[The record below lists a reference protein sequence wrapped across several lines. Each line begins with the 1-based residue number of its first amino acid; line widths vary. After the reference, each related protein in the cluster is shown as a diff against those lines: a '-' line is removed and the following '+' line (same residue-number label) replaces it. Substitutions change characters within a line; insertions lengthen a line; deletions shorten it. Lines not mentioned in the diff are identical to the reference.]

1 MRARR
6 HGAHEH
12 YDVGLSRSNDNSM
25 AIHQNFP
32 DARLIIV
39 SLDKY
44 RRKMNGVDII
54 PATEFLQDLWQG
66 GIV

>member
-1 MRARR
+1 
-6 HGAHEH
+6 
-12 YDVGLSRSNDNSM
+12 M

-44 RRKMNGVDII
+44 RRKMSGVDII

>member
-1 MRARR
+1 
-6 HGAHEH
+6 
-12 YDVGLSRSNDNSM
+12 M

-44 RRKMNGVDII
+44 RRKMNDVDII
-54 PATEFLQDLWQG
+54 PATEFLQDLWQR

>member
-1 MRARR
+1 
-6 HGAHEH
+6 
-12 YDVGLSRSNDNSM
+12 M

-39 SLDKY
+39 SLNKY

-54 PATEFLQDLWQG
+54 PATEFLQVLWQG

>member
-1 MRARR
+1 
-6 HGAHEH
+6 
-12 YDVGLSRSNDNSM
+12 M

-44 RRKMNGVDII
+44 RRKMSGVDII
-54 PATEFLQDLWQG
+54 PATEFLQDLWHG
-66 GIV
+66 GFV

>member
-1 MRARR
+1 M
-6 HGAHEH
+6 
-12 YDVGLSRSNDNSM
+12 VV
-25 AIHQNFP
+25 HQNFP

-44 RRKMNGVDII
+44 RRKMNDVDII
-54 PATEFLQDLWQG
+54 PATEFPQNLWQG